1 MRRKYNLDDI
11 FRLVFVTSFVL
22 FLVSLSFTIYKD
34 NNSLHG
40 ILFASW
46 FVSVVTF
53 LLLLIRKRRSNT
65 TFINPSKPSA
75 EYGLAFL
82 LSTNDEMEV
91 QVIKGLLASNGI
103 EAIIKHAVAGS
114 FGTGLDAYTHAYLG
128 QSSLGGLV
136 VLNIYVKV
144 DDFKKAKH
152 IIEKYSNKG

>member
-1 MRRKYNLDDI
+1 MDDI